1 MRKPGT
7 KNRRITLTCQGCDKA
22 FQSGMS
28 SAKWCS
34 SSCRDRTKR
43 FDGIVSVLVKHRH
56 RGRWARTC
64 EQCGNEFVAGQRTTR
79 FCSKKCGNQARY
91 VPKARPD
98 KAEKPEPFSW
108 RQPRRC
114 KACGSDFTPSAV
126 IQRFCSLSCQLE
138 SRKVEFSCKGCGQTV
153 RREPRLVGYCSHGC
167 KRSHNAS
174 LQRIAGQILILQGPR
189 PTRPAKPKLIKGC
202 TCCGRSFHAKQANSK
217 YCSLRCRFMVEKGG
231 GIRLFECEGCGKEG
245 IKICAFEP
253 RYCSKACSKRTQKR
267 TRKDRQRA
275 TRTSK
280 RIDKIPIGKLISRDG
295 GRCYHCGDQ
304 VRLDVELTH
313 PLAPT
318 RDHFIPLARGGS
330 HTWDNLVLAHR
341 RCNCEKRD
349 LMPED
354 ASGNLLMLPV

>member
-1 MRKPGT
+1 MRIPGT
-7 KNRRITLTCQGCDKA
+7 KNRRITLTCQGCGKA
-22 FQSGMS
+22 FESGMS

-34 SSCRDRTKR
+34 SSCRDRAKR
-43 FDGIVSVLVKHRH
+43 YDGVDHAFVNRRH
-56 RGRWARTC
+56 RGRWSRTC
-64 EQCGNEFVAGQRTTR
+64 Q
-79 FCSKKCGNQARY
+79 
-91 VPKARPD
+91 
-98 KAEKPEPFSW
+98 
-108 RQPRRC
+108 
-114 KACGSDFTPSAV
+114 ACGKKFIAGTRKANCCSEACRHKRRQKLAGGFVSSQSNCDHCQSPFLAKHPN
-126 IQRFCSLSCQLE
+126 QRFCGEPCRLE

-267 TRKDRQRA
+267 NRKDRQRA

-341 RCNCEKRD
+341 QCNCEKRD